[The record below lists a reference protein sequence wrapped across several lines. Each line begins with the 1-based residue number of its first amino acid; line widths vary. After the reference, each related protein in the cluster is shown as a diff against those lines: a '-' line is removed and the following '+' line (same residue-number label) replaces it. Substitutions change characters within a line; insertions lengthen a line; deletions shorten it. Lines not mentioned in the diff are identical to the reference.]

1 MMGFKSFWS
10 GSKIIAGIETM
21 YMIKKGQLGCP
32 GGLAFSAADCFNS
45 LATEQVG
52 QGSHFCGRAFLLALL
67 RQNPATCYLLP
78 MTKEIKPP
86 RDVSEATADPATPKL
101 GRDEETLVV
110 GAFRLVERSLL
121 ITVAAM
127 TLGAA
132 AAEVWGVIG
141 SRKIDLADI
150 LLMFLYTE
158 VIGMIAVFYTGRGS
172 PFIYPIFIAITALA
186 RLIVLQG
193 KDMAPE
199 NIVFEAGAIL
209 LLAISAVV
217 IVRAGKS

>member
-1 MMGFKSFWS
+1 MP
-10 GSKIIAGIETM
+10 T
-21 YMIKKGQLGCP
+21 L
-32 GGLAFSAADCFNS
+32 DN
-45 LATEQVG
+45 
-52 QGSHFCGRAFLLALL
+52 R
-67 RQNPATCYLLP
+67 TCYLMS
-78 MTKEIKPP
+78 MTKNSQPSSDLAK
-86 RDVSEATADPATPKL
+86 ATDDSGAPKL
-101 GRDEETLVV
+101 GPNEETLVV
-110 GAFRLVERSLL
+110 GAFRLIERALL

-132 AAEVWGVIG
+132 AVEVWGVIG

-158 VIGMIAVFYTGRGS
+158 VIGMVAVFYTGSGS

-199 NIVFEAGAIL
+199 NILFEAGAIV